1 MCVIRRLTAALA
13 AAVAVAT
20 LSGCAS
26 EGDLAV
32 MRQPALPPLAVLKAE
47 RGREFYHNVV
57 LQEITGAPEFRWF
70 DGGAILTTRPT
81 RVQIIRML
89 KQKLDNADM
98 LAPTTLDARYL
109 LKAHFNDL
117 RGPDVVPGSEKLA
130 TASVTFDLI
139 DRWHPDQ
146 IVLSKTVEASYRVR
160 WIGVTPDAVRAF
172 IAGPIGVTRD
182 SAIAPVGGLIG
193 GALLGYYLN
202 DELVLQLAETPLAA
216 LYGADEARL
225 TGGDAAAPYGF
236 WSSFAT
242 ALAVSTAR
250 GHYSDAEA
258 AFAGGAILGVG
269 AATGPLV
276 DARLAADG
284 EVSGYDGAKRRLAAT
299 QGLVYVAFEK
309 FLNQLVPS
317 GSVIAKRA
325 VSCAHLNPDGYQ
337 SAFLGETETEYA
349 LDCPGAH
356 FNER

>member
-1 MCVIRRLTAALA
+1 
-13 AAVAVAT
+13 
-20 LSGCAS
+20 
-26 EGDLAV
+26 
-32 MRQPALPPLAVLKAE
+32 MRQPALPPLAVMKAD
-47 RGREFYHNVV
+47 RGRELYRNIVV
-57 LQEITGAPEFRWF
+57 QEVTGAPEFRWF

-98 LAPTTLDARYL
+98 LASDALDAQYL
-109 LKAHFNDL
+109 LKVHFNDL
-117 RGPDVVPGSEKLA
+117 HGPNVVPGDDKLA
-130 TASVTFDLI
+130 AASVTFDLI
-139 DRWHPDQ
+139 DRFHPDQ
-146 IVLSKTVEASYRVR
+146 IVSSKTVEASYRVR

-182 SAIAPVGGLIG
+182 SAIAPVGGLLG

-202 DELVLQLAETPLAA
+202 DELVLQVAQTPFAA
-216 LYGADEARL
+216 LYGAREAQL

-258 AFAGGAILGVG
+258 AFAGGAILSVG

-276 DARLAADG
+276 DVRQVSDG
-284 EVSGYDGAKRRLAAT
+284 EVSGFSGSQRRLAAT

-309 FLNQLVPS
+309 FMTQLAS
-317 GSVIAKRA
+317 NGSVVAKRA
-325 VSCAHLNPDGYQ
+325 VSCAQLNPGGYRIAYV
-337 SAFLGETETEYA
+337 SETPTEYA
-349 LDCPGAH
+349 LNCPGARY
-356 FNER
+356 NER